1 MSYTWKYSDPYEYMS
16 RVAKSNMPPVI
27 ISVAIT
33 GGGGGK
39 EQNPNLPV
47 TPEEQAQQT
56 YEAYQAG
63 ASTVHVHARASDGK
77 TTIYDPLRYREINMK
92 IRKLCPDI
100 IIGNSTGVVPDAGL
114 KEALAILDAEPELC
128 SLNMGAYASRPGG
141 KGKRNPR
148 PANEVDKKPEEKK
161 PERPEE
167 KRLEEWIFP
176 FTPSFIEAVA
186 QKALEKD
193 IKPELEIY
201 HPGMFNDMQNLI
213 NQDLLKKP
221 YWTQL
226 VFAPHSSGICT
237 PSSVMAL
244 IDYLPQDTIF
254 SLIGVGAFE
263 LPLTTLAMIVG
274 GHVRVGLE
282 DTYYYSKGVMAR
294 NNAQLVERAAR
305 LAKELGRDVATPQQ
319 AREMMGLSLTPRCWE

>member
-1 MSYTWKYSDPYEYMS
+1 
-16 RVAKSNMPPVI
+16 
-27 ISVAIT
+27 VAIT

-63 ASTVHVHARASDGK
+63 ASAVHVHARATDGI
-77 TTIYDPLRYREINMK
+77 TTVYDPLRYKEINKK
-92 IRKLCPDI
+92 IRQLCPDI
-100 IIGNSTGVVPDAGL
+100 IIGNSTGVVPDAGV

-141 KGKRNPR
+141 KAKKNQKPS
-148 PANEVDKKPEEKK
+148 NEGDKKPGEKK
-161 PERPEE
+161 PQRLDDNRP
-167 KRLEEWIFP
+167 EEWIFP

-186 QKALEKD
+186 QKALEKN

-201 HPGMFNDMQNLI
+201 HAGMFNDMQNLI

-244 IDYLPQDTIF
+244 VDYLPQDTIF
-254 SLIGVGAFE
+254 SVIGVGAFE
-263 LPLTTLAMIVG
+263 LPLTTLAMIIG

-282 DTYYYSKGVMAR
+282 DTYYYKKGVIAQ

-319 AREMMGLSLTPRCWE
+319 AREMMGLSHTPRSWE